1 MSTIK
6 RDQLLVT
13 FKGVNGKLKMLKS
26 KPKPVYTTSNKFI
39 PGVGTISELNQ
50 EKEIALGYAK
60 VNSEIA
66 TIKSAASELGISL
79 NEKDYMFMG
88 FDLSVWNSEFKT
100 RLEEIRTKKEI
111 KQLEATK
118 TKLSKYL
125 SEEDLF
131 QYEMGGLGLDL
142 TDLANYADKDNSS
155 DSDDIILS

>member
-13 FKGVNGKLKMLKS
+13 FKGVNGKLKMLKG
-26 KPKPVYTTSNKFI
+26 KTKPVYTTSNKFI
-39 PGVGTISELNQ
+39 PGVGSINELNT

-60 VNSEIA
+60 VNAEIA
-66 TIKSAASELGISL
+66 TIKSAAKELDITL

-88 FDLSVWNSEFKT
+88 FDLSVWNSEFKA
-100 RLEEIRTKKEI
+100 RLEEIRNKREV

-131 QYEMGGLGLDL
+131 QYEMGGLGLDID
-142 TDLANYADKDNSS
+142 DLATYADSDNGTDADMIKS
-155 DSDDIILS
+155 